1 MMDFTTLKKELL
13 PLLTK
18 AEKLRKRYR
27 FFKVG
32 NAFFIA
38 IILVGFTSLPIFMY
52 TSSASYLKWM
62 SQLSQAH
69 SWFSFQTIMVLYW
82 IPFFVFLTA
91 SQNLKNKYKG
101 AEREILKTLLK
112 KTAPEFAFNENLQ
125 ITSKEIEASK
135 LIPSYLQV
143 NSSKHHTRPKVHN
156 LNFGLLSGKIRE
168 TSIKMGDVKILNQ
181 SLYGSYLMYIP
192 FFTHFM
198 LFSTYLRPWLSK
210 KHSFEQTGSSF
221 LGMFAIMDF
230 NKKFNGTTIVLPDQ
244 LEKKVGYLA
253 KTIQQL
259 NLNRDPLV
267 NLENPEF
274 EKEFVVYST
283 DQVEARYILTPS
295 LMERITNLK
304 RKVNKPIMLSFKEN
318 KLYMGVHHPYGFF
331 SLNDS
336 KNLTTSNAIELFYED
351 ISAAMGIVEDLNL
364 NTKIWKQ

>member
-1 MMDFTTLKKELL
+1 MMDLTTLKRELL
-13 PLLTK
+13 PLLKK
-18 AEKLRKRYR
+18 AEKVRKRYR
-27 FFKVG
+27 FFKIG
-32 NAFFIA
+32 SALFIV
-38 IILVGFTSLPIFMY
+38 IILLGFTSLPIFMY
-52 TSSASYLKWM
+52 ANSTSYLKWM
-62 SQLSQAH
+62 SKLSEAN
-69 SWFSFQTIMVLYW
+69 SWFSFQTFMVLYW

-135 LIPSYLQV
+135 LIPNYLQV
-143 NSSKHHTRPKVHN
+143 DTTKSHTQHKVHN

-192 FFTHFM
+192 FFTHFL

-210 KHSFEQTGSSF
+210 KHSIEQTGSSF

-230 NKKFNGTTIVLPDQ
+230 NKRFNGTTVVLPDRF
-244 LEKKVGYLA
+244 EKRVGYLA
-253 KTIQQL
+253 KTFQQL

-267 NLENPEF
+267 NLEDPEF

-295 LMERITNLK
+295 LMQRITRLK
-304 RKVNKPIMLSFKEN
+304 RKINKPIMLSFKGN
-318 KLYMGVHHPYGFF
+318 RLYMGVKHPYGFF
-331 SLNDS
+331 SLNES
-336 KNLTTSNAIELFYED
+336 KNLTTSNAIEVFYED
-351 ISAAMGIVEDLNL
+351 ITAAMDIVEDLNL